1 MAETDIRWKQR
12 LENFN
17 KALERLNEAAQ
28 IMEKELNFSEEV
40 NDLLKEGLI
49 QRFEYTHE
57 LAWNVM
63 KDYAEYQGNT
73 EIRGSRDAI
82 RWALQNGLA
91 DDKAWMKYI
100 EDRNLSSHDYDRLTA
115 DAIFSKV
122 IGIYLPLFNQFEQT
136 MVNMNKEELSFSPPV
151 IPVPDRPY
159 QQKRQTYL

>member
-1 MAETDIRWKQR
+1 MAEEDIRWKQR
-12 LENFN
+12 LENYG
-17 KALERLNEAAQ
+17 KALERLNESAQ
-28 IMEKELNFSEEV
+28 ILGKELDYGENV

-63 KDYAEYQGNT
+63 KDYAEYQGST

-91 DDKAWMKYI
+91 NDKAWMKSI

-115 DAIFSKV
+115 EAIYVKIV
-122 IGIYLPLFNQFEQT
+122 GTYLPLFNQFEQT
-136 MVNMNKEELSFSPPV
+136 MSIISKEV
-151 IPVPDRPY
+151 
-159 QQKRQTYL
+159 

>member
-1 MAETDIRWKQR
+1 MAEEDIRWKQR
-12 LENFN
+12 LENFG

-28 IMEKELNFSEEV
+28 ILEKELDYGENV

-63 KDYAEYQGNT
+63 KDYAEYQGST

-91 DDKAWMKYI
+91 NDKAWMKSI

-115 DAIFSKV
+115 EAIYVKIV
-122 IGIYLPLFNQFEQT
+122 GTYLPLFNQFEQT
-136 MVNMNKEELSFSPPV
+136 MSIISKEV
-151 IPVPDRPY
+151 
-159 QQKRQTYL
+159 

>member
-1 MAETDIRWKQR
+1 MEDKDVRWKQR
-12 LENFN
+12 FENYC
-17 KALERLNEAAQ
+17 KALERLNEAAR
-28 IMEKELNFSEEV
+28 IFERNLDLGSDV

-91 DDKAWMKYI
+91 NSKSWMKSI
-100 EDRNLSSHDYDRLTA
+100 EDRNLSSHDYDRMTA
-115 DAIFSKV
+115 EAIFLKV
-122 IGIYLPLFNQFEQT
+122 VGTYLPLFNLFEET
-136 MVNMNKEELSFSPPV
+136 MTNINEEEE
-151 IPVPDRPY
+151 
-159 QQKRQTYL
+159 

>member
-1 MAETDIRWKQR
+1 MNMAETDIRWKQR

-91 DDKAWMKYI
+91 NDKVWMKSI

-115 DAIFSKV
+115 ESIFLKV
-122 IGIYLPLFNQFEQT
+122 VGTYLPLFNQFKQT
-136 MVNMNKEELSFSPPV
+136 MSNISDEEV
-151 IPVPDRPY
+151 
-159 QQKRQTYL
+159 

>member
-1 MAETDIRWKQR
+1 VT
-12 LENFN
+12 
-17 KALERLNEAAQ
+17 
-28 IMEKELNFSEEV
+28 
-40 NDLLKEGLI
+40 DLLREGLI

-91 DDKAWMKYI
+91 DDKAWMKSI
-100 EDRNLSSHDYDRLTA
+100 EDRNLSSHDYDRPTA

-122 IGIYLPLFNQFEQT
+122 IGTYLPLFNRFEQT
-136 MVNMNKEELSFSPPV
+136 MVSISKEEM
-151 IPVPDRPY
+151 
-159 QQKRQTYL
+159 

>member
-1 MAETDIRWKQR
+1 MAEEDIRWKQR
-12 LENFN
+12 LENFG

-28 IMEKELNFSEEV
+28 ILEKELDYGEKV

-63 KDYAEYQGNT
+63 KDYAEYQGST

-91 DDKAWMKYI
+91 NDKAWMKSI

-115 DAIFSKV
+115 EAIYVKIV
-122 IGIYLPLFNQFEQT
+122 GTYLPLFNQFEQT
-136 MVNMNKEELSFSPPV
+136 MSIISKEV
-151 IPVPDRPY
+151 
-159 QQKRQTYL
+159 

>member
-1 MAETDIRWKQR
+1 MQETDIRWKQR
-12 LENFN
+12 LENYS
-17 KALERLNEAAQ
+17 KALERLNEAAR
-28 IMEKELNFSEEV
+28 IIDRNLDIGNDV

-91 DDKAWMKYI
+91 DDKAWMKSI

-136 MVNMNKEELSFSPPV
+136 MVNMNKEEIQSCM
-151 IPVPDRPY
+151 D
-159 QQKRQTYL
+159 

>member
-12 LENFN
+12 LENFS
-17 KALERLNEAAQ
+17 KALDRLNEAAQ
-28 IMEKELNFSEEV
+28 IMEKELHFSEEV

-63 KDYAEYQGNT
+63 KDYAEYQGST

-91 DDKAWMKYI
+91 DDKAWIKSI
-100 EDRNLSSHDYDRLTA
+100 EDRKKMD
-115 DAIFSKV
+115 
-122 IGIYLPLFNQFEQT
+122 
-136 MVNMNKEELSFSPPV
+136 
-151 IPVPDRPY
+151 
-159 QQKRQTYL
+159 